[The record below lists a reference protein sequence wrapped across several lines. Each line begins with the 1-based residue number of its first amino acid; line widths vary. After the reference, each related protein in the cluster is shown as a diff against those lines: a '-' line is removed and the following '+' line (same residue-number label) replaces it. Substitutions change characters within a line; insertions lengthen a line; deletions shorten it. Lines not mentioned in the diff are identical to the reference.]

1 MRHETLQAIIRNS
14 VRAAAIAAL
23 LVTCALALPG
33 QAVARESGFQISE
46 QEDYLLVSKD
56 INGERW
62 AMTYDLFDGVI
73 TGNVFP
79 VGGGAP
85 KFVVCDV
92 TDEDDQ
98 GNITADCKGAD
109 ACTSCP
115 CDKGWAEIGVVTLP
129 STFFEDCA
137 N

>member
-1 MRHETLQAIIRNS
+1 MNRDRRTAIFR
-14 VRAAAIAAL
+14 RAL
-23 LVTCALALPG
+23 GALALACLVALGAGFAP
-33 QAVARESGFQISE
+33 APAEARESGFQVSE
-46 QEDYLLVSKD
+46 LEDYAMVSKD
-56 INGERW
+56 VNGERW

-79 VGGGAP
+79 TDGSAP
-85 KFVVCDV
+85 KFVVCEV
-92 TDEDDQ
+92 LDEDES

-115 CDKGWAEIGVVTLP
+115 CLQGWTAIGQVSLP
-129 STFFEDCA
+129 GSFFQLC